1 MSDLALRARL
11 LCKLQPGSEEQFPS
25 CFCYSPSIHSVLC
38 FCRFD
43 FVFSCVLGCLFFT
56 LKSHFHSYLD
66 CFFWRWQKNAVL
78 AKMDKYEVYIEFLVF
93 VLCFTDV
100 SRSRQC
106 YAIPC
111 EHKAK
116 ALVFIVRSY
125 RVDRCPTWGIRNA
138 LPPSLGWAGD
148 RIRMPQLF
156 HSMLLLNMQG
166 DEDFITS
173 TPCFNVVSVIIQ
185 VLRIH
190 CQLSAV
196 QLMKHPSWPNPFTYF
211 ISLTHLSIWTCL
223 NPS

>member
-1 MSDLALRARL
+1 M
-11 LCKLQPGSEEQFPS
+11 
-25 CFCYSPSIHSVLC
+25 
-38 FCRFD
+38 
-43 FVFSCVLGCLFFT
+43 T
-56 LKSHFHSYLD
+56 
-66 CFFWRWQKNAVL
+66 KNAVL

-100 SRSRQC
+100 STSRQC

-173 TPCFNVVSVIIQ
+173 TPCLIVVSVIIQ

-190 CQLSAV
+190 CQLSKV
-196 QLMKHPSWPNPFTYF
+196 QLMDTVF
-211 ISLTHLSIWTCL
+211 IWTQIQNKIKFGMHPYTIKMIML
-223 NPS
+223 LFHSAFIV

>member
-1 MSDLALRARL
+1 M
-11 LCKLQPGSEEQFPS
+11 
-25 CFCYSPSIHSVLC
+25 
-38 FCRFD
+38 
-43 FVFSCVLGCLFFT
+43 FVFVFVFVYWEGDEWLGVACKIALQAPAWQWRTIPQLLLLFTINSFSFVFCLFAFV
-56 LKSHFHSYLD
+56 
-66 CFFWRWQKNAVL
+66 FFMCSGLLVFQAQISISFLSRLVFLEVTKNAVL

-100 SRSRQC
+100 STSWQC

-196 QLMKHPSWPNPFTYF
+196 QLMEHP
-211 ISLTHLSIWTCL
+211 
-223 NPS
+223 

>member
-1 MSDLALRARL
+1 M
-11 LCKLQPGSEEQFPS
+11 
-25 CFCYSPSIHSVLC
+25 
-38 FCRFD
+38 
-43 FVFSCVLGCLFFT
+43 FSCVLGCLFFT
-56 LKSHFHSYLD
+56 LKSHFYSYLD

-100 SRSRQC
+100 STSRQC

-173 TPCFNVVSVIIQ
+173 TPCFKYSISDHTGAKNS
-185 VLRIH
+185 
-190 CQLSAV
+190 LSTV
-196 QLMKHPSWPNPFTYF
+196 NRPINRLFLMEHP
-211 ISLTHLSIWTCL
+211 
-223 NPS
+223 

>member
-1 MSDLALRARL
+1 
-11 LCKLQPGSEEQFPS
+11 
-25 CFCYSPSIHSVLC
+25 
-38 FCRFD
+38 
-43 FVFSCVLGCLFFT
+43 
-56 LKSHFHSYLD
+56 
-66 CFFWRWQKNAVL
+66 
-78 AKMDKYEVYIEFLVF
+78 MDKYEVYIEFLVF

-100 SRSRQC
+100 STSRQC

-125 RVDRCPTWGIRNA
+125 RVDRGPTWGIRNA

-190 CQLSAV
+190 CQLSTD
-196 QLMKHPSWPNPFTYF
+196 QLIDCFLWSIQSLHPFDIFNPSEHLNLSEP
-211 ISLTHLSIWTCL
+211 ISTFWTPWHLS
-223 NPS
+223 PSNVVWSKHFVVTTLGILTNLSTSTARLMVVDT